1 MSKGIDNLA
10 LELLTGELP
19 ESSRTSDYILGRAFL
34 IAHDRSLPRAVE
46 LSGFLGTKIH
56 GLSTDVQC
64 ETLSQH
70 RSITMTQF
78 LT

>member
-1 MSKGIDNLA
+1 IFSPHGPVLS
-10 LELLTGELP
+10 TCRVPPVGP
-19 ESSRTSDYILGRAFL
+19 
-34 IAHDRSLPRAVE
+34 VE

-56 GLSTDVQC
+56 GLSTDVQY

>member
-1 MSKGIDNLA
+1 MPLGLPV
-10 LELLTGELP
+10 LLSTLLYRKTAPQIVLP
-19 ESSRTSDYILGRAFL
+19 L
-34 IAHDRSLPRAVE
+34 VE

-78 LT
+78 PT

>member
-1 MSKGIDNLA
+1 VLPV
-10 LELLTGELP
+10 ETTQLTP
-19 ESSRTSDYILGRAFL
+19 CFSRFLGR
-34 IAHDRSLPRAVE
+34 PRCLYVFGGVIGCNAGVE

-70 RSITMTQF
+70 RSITMTQS

>member
-1 MSKGIDNLA
+1 MTEHMEFNT
-10 LELLTGELP
+10 LLYRPQSARDTGV
-19 ESSRTSDYILGRAFL
+19 
-34 IAHDRSLPRAVE
+34 VE

>member
-1 MSKGIDNLA
+1 MASF
-10 LELLTGELP
+10 LENARPDHLLCRP
-19 ESSRTSDYILGRAFL
+19 
-34 IAHDRSLPRAVE
+34 PRCRHIVE

>member
-1 MSKGIDNLA
+1 MVVMVVPKFHCGV
-10 LELLTGELP
+10 
-19 ESSRTSDYILGRAFL
+19 
-34 IAHDRSLPRAVE
+34 VE

>member
-1 MSKGIDNLA
+1 TLHFPRRKHCG
-10 LELLTGELP
+10 
-19 ESSRTSDYILGRAFL
+19 RKLGCE
-34 IAHDRSLPRAVE
+34 PPGVE

>member
-1 MSKGIDNLA
+1 PAQTQCSKDLDLA
-10 LELLTGELP
+10 C
-19 ESSRTSDYILGRAFL
+19 
-34 IAHDRSLPRAVE
+34 VE

>member
-1 MSKGIDNLA
+1 VEQAQDVIVHGL
-10 LELLTGELP
+10 
-19 ESSRTSDYILGRAFL
+19 
-34 IAHDRSLPRAVE
+34 DRLRQAEDVE

>member
-1 MSKGIDNLA
+1 SSPRDLRTCDHCDHLLDGDPGEPLTVTGLA
-10 LELLTGELP
+10 
-19 ESSRTSDYILGRAFL
+19 RD
-34 IAHDRSLPRAVE
+34 E
-46 LSGFLGTKIH
+46 LSGFLGIH

-78 LT
+78 LP